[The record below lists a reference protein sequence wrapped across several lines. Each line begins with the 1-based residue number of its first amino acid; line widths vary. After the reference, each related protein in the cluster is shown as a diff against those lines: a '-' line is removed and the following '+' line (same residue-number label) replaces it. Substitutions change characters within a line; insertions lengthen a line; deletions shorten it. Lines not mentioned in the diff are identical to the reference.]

1 MHGVGFWDTVWQDIR
16 FGLRTLRRA
25 PGYTAAAVSVLALG
39 IGANT
44 AMFSVVRGVLLAPL
58 PFPNG
63 DELVLVQQSA
73 PASNV
78 ADAGVS
84 IQELDDYRAR
94 LQSVRGLVEHHSM
107 SFVLLNQGEPDRIQA
122 GVVSANFFDVLGVE
136 PILGRTFR
144 TGDDAI
150 GAEAVLVLS
159 HEYWQSK
166 FGADAGVIGRVLRMN
181 NRPHTVVG
189 VLPAFPQYPVGS
201 DVYMSTSACP
211 FRAGAQTNPQQGHRS
226 FAALRVFGRL
236 QDGAGIERAAAEI
249 RTVAESFNA
258 AHAGDHEATG
268 SRGLS
273 GRAASL
279 QDELTAESRPLLLAL
294 GAATILILVLACAN
308 VANLALALS
317 MRRVREIGLRTA
329 LGAGRARLFR
339 QLATESLIVA
349 AAGGALGVALAW
361 ASQSLLIEF
370 VGRFTARTGDIRI
383 DGGVLLFALGV
394 SAATGLVFGARP
406 AMAADAGLMAS
417 LREGSAQAGESRQRQ
432 RVRAGL
438 VVAQVAVSFVLLV
451 GAGLM
456 IQSLHRLASV
466 PLGYRTENVTT
477 AAYFGN
483 FSRMTTAAEAHRV
496 QARILETLRATP
508 GVRAAALT
516 NAVPQASVTPGQVIV
531 TVEGR
536 PAADGVRLE
545 ADPNVASDGYF
556 DLLEVKR
563 LGGRDFGESDTADS
577 LPVAIVNRAM
587 AAFWGGA
594 DPIGGRFTVGPP
606 QNRVTRTVVGVVEDF
621 RLYGASERAVEAQFY
636 VPPTQVPFP
645 SGRLLVRSHGTG
657 APMEAAIRTAVHG
670 ADAQLPVEDVRTLDQ
685 LRQERL
691 TSPGVTTAL
700 LAIFAAVALAITLA
714 GLAGLVSTSV
724 SQRTREF
731 GLRIALGASRAQ
743 VLRLVLSQ
751 GTWLVAGGI
760 ALGAAGA
767 YWFAR
772 LIARFLFATP
782 PTDPIAYALV
792 AVVLLTATLA
802 ATLGPAIR
810 ATTIDPLTTLK
821 DG

>member
-1 MHGVGFWDTVWQDIR
+1 VGAITFWDTLWQDVR
-16 FGLRTLRRA
+16 FGVRTLRRS
-25 PGYTAAAVSVLALG
+25 PGYTAAAITVLALG

-44 AMFSVVRGVLLAPL
+44 AMFSVIRGVLLAPL
-58 PFPNG
+58 PFPKG
-63 DELVLVQQSA
+63 DELVLVQQAA

-78 ADAGVS
+78 TDAGVS

-94 LQSVRGLVEHHSM
+94 LQSVRDLVEFHSM

-122 GVVSANFFDVLGVE
+122 AVVSANFFDMLGVK
-136 PILGRTFR
+136 PLLGRTFR
-144 TGDDAI
+144 KGDDDI

-159 HEYWQSK
+159 HEYWVSK
-166 FGADAGVIGRVLRMN
+166 FGGDTGVIGRVLRMN

-189 VLPAFPQYPVGS
+189 VLPAFPQYPVAS

-211 FRAGAQTNPQQGHRS
+211 FRAGAQTNPRQGHRS

-236 QDGAGIERAAAEI
+236 ADGASVDRATAEV
-249 RTVAESFNA
+249 RTVAESFNK
-258 AHAGDHEATG
+258 AHAADHEATG
-268 SRGLS
+268 SRGLT

-294 GAATILILVLACAN
+294 GACTVLILILACAN

-317 MRRVREIGLRTA
+317 MRRVRELGLRTA
-329 LGAGRARLFR
+329 LGAGKVRLFR

-349 AAGGALGVALAW
+349 AAGGLLGLALAY
-361 ASQSLLIEF
+361 ATQSLLVEF
-370 VGRFTARTGDIRI
+370 VGRFTPRTGQIGI

-394 SAATGLVFGARP
+394 SVVTGLAFGAKP
-406 AMAADAGLMAS
+406 AMTTDGSLMAA

-432 RVRAGL
+432 RLSATL

-456 IQSLHRLASV
+456 IQSLYRIASI
-466 PLGYRTENVTT
+466 PLGYRGENVLT

-483 FSRMTTAAEAHRV
+483 FSRMNTPAEAQRV
-496 QARILETLRATP
+496 QTQILDSLRATP

-516 NAVPQASVTPGQVIV
+516 NAVPQVSVTPGQVIV
-531 TVEGR
+531 TVEGQ

-556 DLLEVKR
+556 DLLEVKM
-563 LGGRDFGESDTADS
+563 LGGRDFRASDT
-577 LPVAIVNRAM
+577 LETPPVAIVNRAM
-587 AAFWGGA
+587 ASFWGGR
-594 DPIGGRFTVGPP
+594 DPIGGRFTTGPA
-606 QNRVTRTVVGVVEDF
+606 QNRVTRTVVGVVDDF

-636 VPPTQVPFP
+636 VPTTQVPFP
-645 SGRLLVRSHGTG
+645 AGRVLVRSQGSGPT
-657 APMEAAIRTAVHG
+657 EAAIRTAVHG

-685 LRQERL
+685 LRRERL

-731 GLRIALGASRAQ
+731 GLRIALGASRGS
-743 VLRLVLSQ
+743 VLRMVLGQ
-751 GTWLVAGGI
+751 GTWLVGAGI

-767 YWFAR
+767 FWFAK
-772 LIARFLFATP
+772 LISRYLFATP
-782 PTDPIAYALV
+782 PTDPVAYLLVALVLVCAALV
-792 AVVLLTATLA
+792 ATV
-802 ATLGPAIR
+802 GPARR
-810 ATTIDPLTTLK
+810 ATAVDPLVTLK
-821 DG
+821 DP